1 MLTFTL
7 TPSEKN
13 YGQIE
18 EQVLAMAMTL
28 QWRNSTNTS
37 LQAILHCPQ
46 IIISYCPFSA
56 QKSIPTYST
65 NLLTPQNSGAK
76 IRKANNFR
84 QAVGRS
90 VNVSI
95 DTENDTQSIPGHS
108 IRNIPLIPNQ
118 IPHELAKDPILQKAI
133 DRVLRKFIM
142 ANCWTN
148 SIVSRHYLFMTD
160 VCWLRR
166 ESGSRNSTS
175 CQWRSPHP
183 FSLQPPRIKH
193 IEISSSTL
201 TNTLKC
207 RSKAVS
213 MK

>member
-1 MLTFTL
+1 MDKSKNKSWLWL
-7 TPSEKN
+7 WPCSEK
-13 YGQIE
+13 
-18 EQVLAMAMTL
+18 
-28 QWRNSTNTS
+28 NSTNTS

-133 DRVLRKFIM
+133 DRVLRKWIM
-142 ANCWTN
+142 ANCWTY
-148 SIVSRHYLFMTD
+148 SIVSRHYLFMID
-160 VCWLRR
+160 VCCLRGER
-166 ESGSRNSTS
+166 ES
-175 CQWRSPHP
+175 
-183 FSLQPPRIKH
+183 
-193 IEISSSTL
+193 
-201 TNTLKC
+201 
-207 RSKAVS
+207 
-213 MK
+213 